1 MASRAILAVARAMF
15 HGFPRLRIHGA
26 AVKAGGFLPA
36 LGTRHLIVIFFY
48 DAVECDVAP
57 SAMILQKRHL
67 FFPLAFLFSGSL
79 VDPARRGKFE
89 HEHRGDRRSDKG

>member
-15 HGFPRLRIHGA
+15 HGFSRLRIHGP

-36 LGTRHLIVIFFY
+36 LGAHDFVVVFFY
-48 DAVECDVAP
+48 DAIECDVAP
-57 SAMILQKRHL
+57 SAMILQERHL
-67 FFPLAFLFSGSL
+67 LFPLAFLFSGSL

-89 HEHRGDRRSDKG
+89 HEHRGDRRPDKG